1 MTTAGETSMTCQC
14 RGRIRNRWRLATYEH
29 HSPYFCYAQDPAPL
43 SLWRRLWWALRRRMR
58 R

>member
-1 MTTAGETSMTCQC
+1 MTCQC